1 MLRNKLRFGYFESNI
16 NTNQWM
22 RHNVMIEQTIS
33 RYFKLDRSR
42 RIYLS
47 TSKDYKDQV
56 SRLLKYFL
64 IFIRRNFEEFMQGK
78 KNLYA
83 SGINMKKFILIYR
96 YDMRENKQEVML
108 TSYRT
113 LIHSYVIFLLYF
125 YFRFVKIIRILKIT
139 R

>member
-1 MLRNKLRFGYFESNI
+1 
-16 NTNQWM
+16 
-22 RHNVMIEQTIS
+22 
-33 RYFKLDRSR
+33 
-42 RIYLS
+42 
-47 TSKDYKDQV
+47 
-56 SRLLKYFL
+56 
-64 IFIRRNFEEFMQGK
+64 MQGK

>member
-1 MLRNKLRFGYFESNI
+1 MDISNQILIRINGCVIMWWLNKQS
-16 NTNQWM
+16 QD
-22 RHNVMIEQTIS
+22 IS
-33 RYFKLDRSR
+33 SWIGRGGS
-42 RIYLS
+42 IY
-47 TSKDYKDQV
+47 
-56 SRLLKYFL
+56 RPLKIIKIKYHVITFVE
-64 IFIRRNFEEFMQGK
+64 IFPDFYSQEFRGIYARQ

-125 YFRFVKIIRILKIT
+125 YFRFRKIIRILKIT